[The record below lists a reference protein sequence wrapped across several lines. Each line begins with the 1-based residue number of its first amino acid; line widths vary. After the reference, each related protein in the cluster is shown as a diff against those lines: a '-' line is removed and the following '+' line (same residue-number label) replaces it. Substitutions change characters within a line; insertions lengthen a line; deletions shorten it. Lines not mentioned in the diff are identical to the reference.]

1 MKGSS
6 REKLKR
12 GLRAGAGKGGSSF
25 VWICKV
31 LVPASFIV
39 TLVQWGGLL
48 YRAGAFLSP
57 LMTFLHL
64 PGEAALPLIS
74 GMIIGNYST
83 IAILSVVPF
92 SLSQMTLITVF
103 SLIAHN
109 LVVEGI
115 IQHQSGIHAAKI
127 TLIRIGSAIL
137 TVLVVAQFFSGT
149 TASVTLPAD
158 FMAARPF
165 PEVLGAWGVDI
176 SWLLLKILA
185 IIMGIMILLEVLK
198 AMGWINYLI
207 RFFRPVMKVLGLP
220 AQASTLWVAAAVF
233 GLMFGGMVI
242 LEEARKE
249 ELTAEELERLHISIG
264 INHSMVEDPALFL
277 ALGING
283 FWLWVPKL
291 VVGIGAVQIYRLTRH
306 LRRKRSRS

>member
-1 MKGSS
+1 M
-6 REKLKR
+6 
-12 GLRAGAGKGGSSF
+12 
-25 VWICKV
+25 
-31 LVPASFIV
+31 LVPASFVV

-57 LMTFLHL
+57 LMTVLHL

-92 SLSQMTLITVF
+92 SLPQMTLITVF

-115 IQHQSGIHAAKI
+115 IQHQSGIHVAKI
-127 TLIRIGSAIL
+127 TVIRIGGAIL
-137 TVLVVAQFFSGT
+137 TVLAIAQFFSGT
-149 TASVTLPAD
+149 TASVNLPAD
-158 FMAARPF
+158 FTAARPF
-165 PEVLGAWGVDI
+165 PEVLGVWGVDT
-176 SWLLLKILA
+176 SWLLLKILG

-207 RFFRPVMKVLGLP
+207 RFFRPVMRVLGLP

-249 ELTAEELERLHISIG
+249 ELTPEELERLHISIG

-291 VVGIGAVQIYRLTRH
+291 VVGISAVQLYRLIRH
-306 LRRKRSRS
+306 LRRKRGRA